1 MTSVW
6 RTSGWVLL
14 GAALI
19 LALSL
24 GVRHGFGLFLA
35 PMSAD
40 FGWGREVFAFA
51 IALQNLIWGLAQP
64 FSGALADR
72 LGAAKVVIIGGILYA
87 TGLVLMGMADSAW
100 SLSLSAGLLIGI
112 GLSGTS
118 FSVILGVVGRAVPP
132 EKRSMAMGIASA
144 AGSFGQFAMLPGTL
158 GLIQWLGWSAA
169 LLVLGLMVALIV
181 PLVGLLRDNPMPA
194 HGAEQSLGQA
204 LREACSHSGFWLLA
218 LGFFVCGFQ
227 VVFIGVHLPAYLVD
241 QHLPAITGTTVL
253 ALVGL
258 FNIVGTYTA
267 GWLGGR
273 MSKPRL
279 LTALYLLRAV
289 VIVLFLWAPVTQVSA
304 YLFGIAMGLLWLS
317 TVPLTNGTVAT
328 LFGVRN
334 LSMLGGIV
342 FLFHQLGA
350 FLGAGWAVWCM
361 TRPAATTWSG
371 RSRSC
376 SACWPP
382 HLTGRCASARS
393 PGCRRRRHEPPA
405 GARPAGPCRG
415 AAAGAGLVGLAPG
428 RAGVAAAGHEP
439 VLGATLQEAPAGA
452 PLMHARW
459 LTLPCWPWPQHFKL
473 GR

>member
-14 GAALI
+14 GASLI

-24 GVRHGFGLFLA
+24 GVRHGFGLFLT
-35 PMSAD
+35 PMSSQ
-40 FGWGREVFAFA
+40 FGWGREVFSFA

-64 FSGALADR
+64 ITGAIADR
-72 LGAAKVVIIGGILYA
+72 FGARRVIAVGGLLYA
-87 TGLVLMGMADSAW
+87 VGLALMAYADSAA

-118 FSVILGVVGRAVPP
+118 FSVLLGVVGRAVPL
-132 EKRSMAMGIASA
+132 EKRSMGMGIAAA
-144 AGSFGQFAMLPGTL
+144 AGSFGQFAMLPGSL
-158 GLIQWLGWSAA
+158 GLIGWLGWSAA
-169 LLVLGLMVALIV
+169 LLALGLLVALIM
-181 PLVGLLRDNPMPA
+181 PLALMVRDQPLPVA
-194 HGAEQSLGQA
+194 GAEQSLGEA

-241 QHLPAITGTTVL
+241 QHLAASVGTTVL

-258 FNIVGTYTA
+258 FNVFGTYIA

-273 MSKPRL
+273 LSKPRL
-279 LTALYLLRAV
+279 LTALYLLRTL
-289 VIVLFLWAPVTQVSA
+289 VIVAFVYAPLSEWSA
-304 YLFGIAMGLLWLS
+304 YAFGVAMGLLWLS

-350 FLGAGWAVWCM
+350 FLGGWLGGYLYDHTGSYELVWQL
-361 TRPAATTWSG
+361 SILFG
-371 RSRSC
+371 
-376 SACWPP
+376 
-382 HLTGRCASARS
+382 LL
-393 PGCRRRRHEPPA
+393 
-405 GARPAGPCRG
+405 
-415 AAAGAGLVGLAPG
+415 AAALNWPVREQPVERL
-428 RAGVAAAGHEP
+428 RVAEAA
-439 VLGATLQEAPAGA
+439 
-452 PLMHARW
+452 
-459 LTLPCWPWPQHFKL
+459 
-473 GR
+473 

>member
-1 MTSVW
+1 MW
-6 RTSGWVLL
+6 RTCGWVLV
-14 GAALI
+14 GSALI

-64 FSGALADR
+64 FTGALADR
-72 LGAAKVVIIGGILYA
+72 FGAAKVVLIGGVLYA
-87 TGLVLMGMADSAW
+87 LGLVLMGMADSPW

-118 FSVILGVVGRAVPP
+118 FSVVLGVVGRAVPA
-132 EKRSMAMGIASA
+132 EKRSMGMGIASA

-158 GLIQWLGWSAA
+158 GLIGWLGWSAA
-169 LLVLGLMVALIV
+169 LLALGLLVALIV
-181 PLVGLLRDNPMPA
+181 PLVSMLKDAPA
-194 HGAEQSLGQA
+194 PLSGHEQTLSEA

-218 LGFFVCGFQ
+218 VGFFVCGFQ

-241 QHLPAITGTTVL
+241 QHLPASVGTTVL

-258 FNIVGTYTA
+258 FNIFGTYTA

-279 LTALYLLRAV
+279 LTGLYLARAV
-289 VIVLFLWAPVTQVSA
+289 VIGLFLWLPVTTTTA
-304 YLFGIAMGLLWLS
+304 YVFGMAMGFLWLS

-334 LSMLGGIV
+334 LSMLGGMV
-342 FLFHQLGA
+342 FLFHQLGS
-350 FLGAGWAVWCM
+350 FLGGWLGGVVYDRTGSYDLIWQVSILLSLLAAALNWPVRE
-361 TRPAATTWSG
+361 RPV
-371 RSRSC
+371 
-376 SACWPP
+376 
-382 HLTGRCASARS
+382 ARLQAQ
-393 PGCRRRRHEPPA
+393 A
-405 GARPAGPCRG
+405 GAA
-415 AAAGAGLVGLAPG
+415 
-428 RAGVAAAGHEP
+428 
-439 VLGATLQEAPAGA
+439 
-452 PLMHARW
+452 
-459 LTLPCWPWPQHFKL
+459 
-473 GR
+473 

>member
-6 RTSGWVLL
+6 RTSGWILL
-14 GAALI
+14 GSALI

-24 GVRHGFGLFLA
+24 GIRHGFGLFLA

-40 FGWGREVFAFA
+40 FGWGRGVFALA
-51 IALQNLIWGLAQP
+51 IALQNLIWGVAQP
-64 FSGALADR
+64 FAGALADR
-72 LGAAKVVIIGGILYA
+72 FGAARVVLIGGVLYA
-87 TGLVLMGMADSAW
+87 LGLVFMSMADSPW

-118 FSVILGVVGRAVPP
+118 FSVLLGVVGRAVPP

-158 GLIQWLGWSAA
+158 GLINWLGWSAA
-169 LLVLGLMVALIV
+169 LLALGLMVALIV
-181 PLVGLLRDNPMPA
+181 PLVGMLKDRPLPSLGHD
-194 HGAEQSLGQA
+194 QTLGQA
-204 LREACSHSGFWLLA
+204 LREACSHSGFWLLS

-227 VVFIGVHLPAYLVD
+227 VVFIGVHLPSFLVD
-241 QHLPAITGTTVL
+241 QHLPATAGTTVL

-258 FNIVGTYTA
+258 FNIVGTYVA

-273 MSKPRL
+273 VSKPRL
-279 LTALYLLRAV
+279 LTALYLIRAV
-289 VIVLFLWAPVTQVSA
+289 VIVLFLWAPITVTSA

-350 FLGAGWAVWCM
+350 FLGGWLGGVVYDRTGSYDMVWQISVVLSLLAAALNWPVRE
-361 TRPAATTWSG
+361 RPVARLQAAT
-371 RSRSC
+371 
-376 SACWPP
+376 
-382 HLTGRCASARS
+382 
-393 PGCRRRRHEPPA
+393 
-405 GARPAGPCRG
+405 G
-415 AAAGAGLVGLAPG
+415 AA
-428 RAGVAAAGHEP
+428 
-439 VLGATLQEAPAGA
+439 
-452 PLMHARW
+452 
-459 LTLPCWPWPQHFKL
+459 
-473 GR
+473 

>member
-1 MTSVW
+1 MTSLW
-6 RTSGWVLL
+6 RTSGWLML
-14 GAALI
+14 GASLV

-24 GVRHGFGLFLA
+24 GIRHGFGLFLP
-35 PMSAD
+35 PMSAE

-51 IALQNLIWGLAQP
+51 IALQNLIWGLTQP
-64 FSGALADR
+64 FTGALADR
-72 LGAAKVVIIGGILYA
+72 FGAKRTVIVGGILYA
-87 TGLVLMGMADSAW
+87 IGLGCMGLADSPM

-118 FSVILGVVGRAVPP
+118 FSVILGAVGRAVPM
-132 EKRSMAMGIASA
+132 EKRSMAMGIAAA

-158 GLIQWLGWSAA
+158 GLLSWLGWSVA
-169 LLVLGLMVALIV
+169 LMALGLLVALII
-181 PLVGLLRDNPMPA
+181 PLAAMLKDTPLPLTGQ
-194 HGAEQSLGQA
+194 EQTLGEV

-241 QHLPAITGTTVL
+241 QHLPALVGTTVL

-258 FNIVGTYTA
+258 FNIFGTYIA

-279 LTALYLLRAV
+279 LSALYLARAV
-289 VIVLFLWAPVTQVSA
+289 VIVAFILTPLTVWSA
-304 YLFGIAMGLLWLS
+304 YAFGVAMGLLWLS

-350 FLGAGWAVWCM
+350 FLGGWMGGYLYDHTGSYDLVWQIAVLL
-361 TRPAATTWSG
+361 S
-371 RSRSC
+371 
-376 SACWPP
+376 
-382 HLTGRCASARS
+382 LL
-393 PGCRRRRHEPPA
+393 
-405 GARPAGPCRG
+405 
-415 AAAGAGLVGLAPG
+415 AAALNWPVRELP
-428 RAGVAAAGHEP
+428 VAR
-439 VLGATLQEAPAGA
+439 LQQQEANA
-452 PLMHARW
+452 
-459 LTLPCWPWPQHFKL
+459 
-473 GR
+473 